1 MFLAVKR
8 LTIYYCTGTQQQE
21 ANVQTDS
28 AWQPTFMSN
37 QDTSPTCCS
46 KCRFIRGSES
56 NESWLKWSGKWC
68 VADRG

>member
-28 AWQPTFMSN
+28 AWHLHSCQTKTPLPLAVQN
-37 QDTSPTCCS
+37 V
-46 KCRFIRGSES
+46 G
-56 NESWLKWSGKWC
+56 L
-68 VADRG
+68 